1 MDPSVSHLMFAD
13 DFMLFG
19 TLNHQTVS
27 SVSSILHEYATCSGQ
42 QVNYNKSSFIFS
54 REVPVER
61 QNEVTT
67 MPGISSM
74 KVEDK
79 YLGVQI
85 LKPGKRIDSY
95 DILVDKFDNNM
106 AGWKKHFLNYA
117 GRTILIQAVLLMS
130 IQVVAN
136 LT

>member
-1 MDPSVSHLMFAD
+1 
-13 DFMLFG
+13 
-19 TLNHQTVS
+19 
-27 SVSSILHEYATCSGQ
+27 
-42 QVNYNKSSFIFS
+42 
-54 REVPVER
+54 
-61 QNEVTT
+61 